1 MVNPEKE
8 AGLALV
14 QMAQSEKKTCPTL
27 KWKALVE
34 AVESPVG

>member
-14 QMAQSEKKTCPTL
+14 QMAQAEEMTSPAL
-27 KWKALVE
+27 KW
-34 AVESPVG
+34 

>member
-14 QMAQSEKKTCPTL
+14 QMAQAEEMIGPTL
-27 KWKALVE
+27 KR
-34 AVESPVG
+34 